1 MTGYASKRQAAWDKF
16 AEPWN
21 GTGLW
26 KEIDSAVAYQQYA
39 PHNLA
44 NYTIAAPPKPVGYW
58 VLYENAPVKTKFGV
72 YAKPTYQHIR
82 NTEIML
88 GWKWEDA

>member
-26 KEIDSAVAYQQYA
+26 QEIESAS
-39 PHNLA
+39 
-44 NYTIAAPPKPVGYW
+44 YTIATLPKPVGYW
-58 VLYENAPVKTKFGV
+58 VLYEGAPVKTKFAM
-72 YAKPTYQHIR
+72 YHKPARHLIF
-82 NTEIML
+82 NTEQLL